1 MKYQSGYL
9 RNLNAIFAGKPHQ
22 GFLKIWG
29 TQSLFILKS
38 NYLKAKYIL
47 RQTLTFFF
55 TVMFL
60 HVLSALNKIP
70 V

>member
-55 TVMFL
+55 Q
-60 HVLSALNKIP
+60 
-70 V
+70 